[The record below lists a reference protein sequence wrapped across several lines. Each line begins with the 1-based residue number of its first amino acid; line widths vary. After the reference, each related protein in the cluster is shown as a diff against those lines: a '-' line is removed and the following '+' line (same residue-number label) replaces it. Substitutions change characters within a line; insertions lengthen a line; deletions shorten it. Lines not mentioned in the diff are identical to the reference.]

1 MQNYGTKLSCGKSKV
16 SYFENLHVR
25 KKQKYKEL
33 YCELNLISVQSDGK
47 FHIGGFFVEVMQKSA
62 QIVAARR
69 LIELLPYRPTEI
81 IVTAIAGDDAE
92 FFPRQTAYYGGH
104 VA

>member
-1 MQNYGTKLSCGKSKV
+1 
-16 SYFENLHVR
+16 
-25 KKQKYKEL
+25 
-33 YCELNLISVQSDGK
+33 
-47 FHIGGFFVEVMQKSA
+47 MQKSA
-62 QIVAARR
+62 QIVAAWR
-69 LIELLPYRPTEI
+69 LIELLPYGPTEI